1 MPSKRFAAKNDVVS
15 ALLLV
20 SASILFTLG
29 VLELGLR
36 FAGYNP
42 FRPIQKDER
51 AMFLRVSSNP
61 DRIYEAVPN
70 AHGRGWGT
78 DVVINQHGFR
88 GHDYEL
94 QKPIGTFRIIV
105 LGDSIAFGNNLQS
118 GEEFSS
124 VLERMYVKSGQHVE
138 VMNLALGGYDT
149 LQEVA
154 ALEDTGLA
162 FKPDLVI
169 LAYCINDITVASPN
183 ADYIARLKTY
193 RSTFYRSRLAQFI
206 RVQLARF
213 EMARFIKESNTERK
227 FAQTYKDR
235 LANIDNDPLLD
246 QLRMKLR
253 QDIAS
258 VHQDYPFTNEYTDDI
273 HLRRLRYGLE
283 KLHALQTSEG
293 FRTIALVIPYL
304 MENDESRRL
313 YQDVYAIIG
322 HELDRLSIPV
332 INLSPVFS
340 QAGLPSLLLNP
351 KDGIHPNARGHV
363 IMADELYKTINT
375 H

>member
-1 MPSKRFAAKNDVVS
+1 MARKRFAAKSDVVS

-20 SASILFTLG
+20 SASILFTSG

-36 FAGYNP
+36 FAGYDP
-42 FRPIQKDER
+42 FRPVQDEMR
-51 AMFLRVSSNP
+51 DIFLRLSSNP

-70 AHGRGWGT
+70 THGRGWGT
-78 DVVINQHGFR
+78 DVVINRHGFR

-94 QKPIGTFRIIV
+94 QKPAGTFRIMDI
-105 LGDSIAFGNNLQS
+105 GDSIAFGNNLQS
-118 GEEFSS
+118 GEEFPS
-124 VLERMYVKSGQHVE
+124 VLETMYVTSGQRVE

-169 LAYCINDITVASPN
+169 LAYCINDITVASEN
-183 ADYIARLKTY
+183 ANYIARLKTY
-193 RSTFYRSRLAQFI
+193 RSPLYRSRLAQFI
-206 RVQLARF
+206 RVQLDKI
-213 EMARFIKESNTERK
+213 EMVRSMKKFKNERT
-227 FAQTYKDR
+227 FGQTYKDR

-258 VHQDYPFTNEYTDDI
+258 AHHDYPFTKDYTDDI
-273 HLRRLRYGLE
+273 HLRRLRYGLQ
-283 KLHALQTSEG
+283 KLHALQTREG

-304 MENDESRRL
+304 LENDESGPL

-322 HELDRLSIPV
+322 HELDRLSIPA
-332 INLSPVFS
+332 INLYPVFS
-340 QAGLPSLLLNP
+340 QAGFPSLINR
-351 KDGIHPNARGHV
+351 KDDGLHPNARGHV
-363 IMADELYKTINT
+363 IMADELYKTIST